1 MIDKNEILQLAKY
14 SRLEFS
20 DEELPKLLE
29 DLENLMKF
37 TSKVAQY
44 NGDDVCHDCIL
55 SSYCILSSSS
65 KKLNPS
71 YPECSRSELLQNGS
85 TKNNCFYLK
94 K

>member
-1 MIDKNEILQLAKY
+1 MIDKDKILKLAKY

-29 DLENLMKF
+29 DLENIMEF

-44 NGDDVCHDCIL
+44 DGGTCDDCALV
-55 SSYCILSSSS
+55 SSDE
-65 KKLNPS
+65 KLNPS
-71 YPECSRSELLQNGS
+71 YPDCSRSELLRNGS
-85 TKNNCFYLK
+85 TKNDCFYIK

>member
-1 MIDKNEILQLAKY
+1 MIDKDEILKLARY

-20 DEELPKLLE
+20 DKEFPKLLE

-37 TSKVAQY
+37 ISKVSQY
-44 NGDDVCHDCIL
+44 GGDDVCSECSVN
-55 SSYCILSSSS
+55 SSNQ
-65 KKLNPS
+65 KLNPS

-85 TKNNCFYLK
+85 IKNDCFYVK

>member
-55 SSYCILSSSS
+55 SSSS